1 MLAGL
6 IGIHSKVVL
15 LGDSYYLIGSLS
27 LHAVSTGILEQGR
40 RFAHAFAEYCLYT
53 FGIEEVKTWS

>member
-1 MLAGL
+1 MEVEV
-6 IGIHSKVVL
+6 I
-15 LGDSYYLIGSLS
+15 LS

-53 FGIEEVKTWS
+53 FGIEEEKLGRSLVQF